1 MSSHKGKSM
10 AYPVEQII
18 NVVENI
24 SSGGLRNANFGVG
37 MIFAEDGESTDTT
50 FAGNTFR
57 DYTSIA
63 GVAADFPVTSETYYA
78 ALAWFTPTPRP
89 SSLRIYQMADG
100 QTETQAVAA
109 AINNGVWWYW
119 TCFNR
124 PFYSVDAD
132 VLAVAALLSANG
144 KYFCNCQDAADI
156 RDPASTTD
164 IASLL
169 TAQGTRRAHTLAR
182 PTGDTTY
189 NFYGAFAD
197 AAYMSRVNF
206 SAANSTITLE
216 GKILGIVGED
226 SRPTAYTAMKAKKAG
241 FYTRVELQGQ
251 FDSGRRINSITHSA
265 FNEYIDDVFNLD
277 GFTNQLTVALY
288 NAIYGDA
295 TKVPQTPA
303 GEATAISA
311 AANVGETFITNGY
324 LGERQYVDPRDGKR
338 KVSRG
343 YEVLTVPEDI
353 FKLSDADRADRQL
366 YPIEMLV
373 FPAGAAHGVSV
384 TVNVEK

>member
-10 AYPVEQII
+10 AYPVNKLID
-18 NVVENI
+18 VLTNI
-24 SSGGLRNANFGVG
+24 RSAGLRNPNFGVG
-37 MIFAEDGESTDTT
+37 MIFAEDGEITDDS
-50 FAGNTFR
+50 FLPGTFR
-57 DYTSIA
+57 DYSNPA
-63 GVAADFPVTSETYYA
+63 AVAADTPITSETYYG
-78 ALAWFTPTPRP
+78 ALAWFTPIPQPR
-89 SSLRIYQMADG
+89 SLRVYRMADG
-100 QTETQAVAA
+100 QTEAQAVAA

-156 RDPASTTD
+156 RDPGSTTD
-164 IASLL
+164 ISSLL

-182 PTGDTTY
+182 PVGDTTF

-206 SAANSTITLE
+206 AAANSTITLE
-216 GKILGIVGED
+216 GKILGITGED
-226 SRPTAYTAMKAKKAG
+226 SQPTAYTAMEAKKAG
-241 FYTRVELQGQ
+241 FYTRVELDGQ

-277 GFTNQLTVALY
+277 GFTNALTVGLY
-288 NAIYGDA
+288 NAIFGAA

-303 GEATAISA
+303 GQATAISA
-311 AANVGETFITNGY
+311 AASFGEQFITNGY
-324 LGERQYVDPRDGKR
+324 LGPRQYVDPRDGKT

-343 YEVLTVPEDI
+343 YEILTVPSDI
-353 FKLSDADRADRQL
+353 YKLSDAERADRQL

-373 FPAGAAHGVSV
+373 FPAGAAHGASI